1 MMRSSLSLAA
11 LAAAL
16 LAASPGYAEEAR
28 AVILKERLVASGPAI
43 TLGDLFDN
51 AGDAAGTAVAR
62 APEPGGRVSIDPAHV
77 QALAAEAGLSWANA
91 GGVLRV
97 TVERAARIVP
107 AAEVEALIEEMLFVE
122 TGKTHQVSLSSHV
135 AELAAPVGSLGA
147 PEVLRFEHDP
157 RSGLFRADIAAWPG
171 GQAETISGRAES
183 VSDLPVL
190 ARPVARGEVI
200 TAADIEWVQLPES
213 RVRAEHVSSE
223 AALIGMAAR
232 RSLRPGAPLRE
243 FDIEAPTLIARG
255 EIVSLVFQSGALTLA
270 ARARAMEDGAEG
282 DLIRF
287 VNLQSN
293 RTVEAVA
300 EGPGRARVAGPAYTH

>member
-1 MMRSSLSLAA
+1 MIRSSLSLAA
-11 LAAAL
+11 LATAL
-16 LAASPGYAEEAR
+16 LAAPCAFAD
-28 AVILKERLVASGPAI
+28 APQPVILKERLVAHGPAI

-51 AGDAAGTAVAR
+51 AGEAAGLAVAR
-62 APEPGGRVSIDPAHV
+62 APQPGGRVSIDPAHV
-77 QALAAEAGLSWANA
+77 QSLAAQSGLSWANA

-97 TVERAARIVP
+97 TVERAARIIP

-122 TGKTHQVSLSSHV
+122 TGKTHQVSLSSHS
-135 AELAAPVGSLGA
+135 AQLAAPLDSLGA
-147 PEVLRFEHDP
+147 PEVVRFEHDAH
-157 RSGLFRADIAAWPG
+157 SGLFRADVAAWPG
-171 GQAETISGRAES
+171 GQAETLAGRAEA

-190 ARPVARGEVI
+190 ARPVARGQI
-200 TAADIEWVQLPES
+200 ISASDIEWVQLPES

-223 AALIGMAAR
+223 ASLIGMAAR
-232 RSLRPGAPLRE
+232 RALRPGEPLRE

-255 EIVSLVFQSGALTLA
+255 EIVSLVFRSGALTLA

-282 DLIRF
+282 ELIRF

-300 EGPGRARVAGPAYTH
+300 EGAGRARVVGPAYTH

>member
-1 MMRSSLSLAA
+1 MIRAA

-16 LAASPGYAEEAR
+16 LAAAPAVADEVR
-28 AVILKERLVASGPAI
+28 PVILKERLIASGPAI
-43 TLGDLFDN
+43 TLGDLFED
-51 AGDAAGTAVAR
+51 AGEAAGTAVAR
-62 APEPGGRVSIDPAHV
+62 APEPGGRISIDPVHV
-77 QALAAEAGLSWANA
+77 QTVAADSGLTWANA

-97 TVERAARIVP
+97 TVERAARLVP
-107 AAEVEALIEEMLFVE
+107 DSEVEALIQEMLFVE
-122 TGKTHQVSLSSHV
+122 TGQTHQVSLSSHG
-135 AELAAPVGSLGA
+135 AELAAPVGSLGG
-147 PEVLRFEHDP
+147 PEVIRFDHDA

-171 GQAETISGRAES
+171 GQAQTVSGRAEA

-200 TAADIEWVQLPES
+200 TASDIDWIQLPHS
-213 RVRAEHVSSE
+213 RVRAEHLASE

-232 RSLRPGAPLRE
+232 RALRPGEPLRE
-243 FDIEAPTLIARG
+243 FDIEAPRIIERG

-270 ARARAMEDGAEG
+270 ARARAMEDAAEG
-282 DLIRF
+282 ELIRF

-300 EGPGRARVAGPAYTH
+300 EGPGRARVGGRTYTH

>member
-1 MMRSSLSLAA
+1 MIRSSLSLAA
-11 LAAAL
+11 LTAAL
-16 LAASPGYAEEAR
+16 LAAAPAGAEAPQ
-28 AVILKERLVASGPAI
+28 AVVLKERLVASGPAI
-43 TLGDLFDN
+43 TLGDLFEN

-62 APEPGGRVSIDPAHV
+62 SPQPGERVSIDPLHV

-107 AAEVEALIEEMLFVE
+107 ASDVEAMIEEMLFVE
-122 TGKTHQVSLSSHV
+122 TGRPHQVSLSSHV
-135 AELAAPVGSLGA
+135 AELAAPVGSFGA
-147 PEVLRFEHDP
+147 PEVLRFEHDA

-171 GQAETISGRAES
+171 GEAETISGRAEA

-190 ARPVARGEVI
+190 ARPVARGEII
-200 TAADIEWVQLPES
+200 TAADLDWIQLPES

-223 AALIGMAAR
+223 AAVVGMAAR
-232 RSLRPGAPLRE
+232 RALRPGAPLRE
-243 FDIEAPTLIARG
+243 FDIEAPTVVSRG

-300 EGPGRARVAGPAYTH
+300 EGPGRARVVASAYTH

>member
-1 MMRSSLSLAA
+1 MIRAA
-11 LAAAL
+11 FAAAL
-16 LAASPGYAEEAR
+16 LAASPALAEETR
-28 AVILKERLVASGPAI
+28 PVILKERLVASGPAI
-43 TLGDLFDN
+43 TLGDLFEN
-51 AGDAAGTAVAR
+51 AGAAADTAVAR
-62 APEPGGRVSIDPAHV
+62 APEPGGRISIDPVHV
-77 QALAAEAGLSWANA
+77 QTVAAEAGLSWANA

-97 TVERAARIVP
+97 SVERAARIVP

-122 TGKTHQVSLSSHV
+122 TGHTHQVSLSSHA
-135 AELAAPVGSLGA
+135 AELAAPAGSLGG
-147 PEVLRFEHDP
+147 PEVLRFDHDA

-171 GQAETISGRAES
+171 GAAQTVSGRAEA

-190 ARPVARGEVI
+190 ARPIARGEVI
-200 TAADIEWVQLPES
+200 TAGDIDWIQLPRS
-213 RVRAEHVSSE
+213 RVRAEHLASDT
-223 AALIGMAAR
+223 ALIGMAAR
-232 RSLRPGAPLRE
+232 RALRAGEPLRE
-243 FDIEAPTLIARG
+243 FDIEAPRIIERG

-300 EGPGRARVAGPAYTH
+300 EGPGRARVVASAYTH